1 MKRILFAFTALLVFA
16 SCRKETVTG
25 GGLRVTFIPRHQY
38 KYVSINVYVSSSYYY
53 GILNQAGST
62 NVTNPVLLKPVKEG
76 SWYWRCTVNYEIS
89 QGNVSN
95 SDFEGTVVI
104 RKGIIE
110 DITVQD

>member
-1 MKRILFAFTALLVFA
+1 MKRILFAFSALLVFA
-16 SCRKETVTG
+16 SCKKEAVTA
-25 GGLRVTFIPRHQY
+25 GGLRVTFTPRHQY
-38 KYVSINVYVSSSYYY
+38 KYVSINVYVSSAYYN
-53 GILNQAGST
+53 GILNQGSST
-62 NVTNPVLLKPVKEG
+62 NVSRPVLLKPVMEG

-95 SDFEGTVVI
+95 SDFEGTIVI